1 MKRNVTCSD
10 QMKKAN
16 ILGTANTELEP
27 SHLMIVKSIGLKTRK
42 RNLLDMVF
50 FIRVGLF
57 VILLYSL
64 FCDTFTQSRK
74 K

>member
-27 SHLMIVKSIGLKTRK
+27 SHLMIVKSIGLETRK

-50 FIRVGLF
+50 FIRV
-57 VILLYSL
+57 
-64 FCDTFTQSRK
+64 
-74 K
+74 